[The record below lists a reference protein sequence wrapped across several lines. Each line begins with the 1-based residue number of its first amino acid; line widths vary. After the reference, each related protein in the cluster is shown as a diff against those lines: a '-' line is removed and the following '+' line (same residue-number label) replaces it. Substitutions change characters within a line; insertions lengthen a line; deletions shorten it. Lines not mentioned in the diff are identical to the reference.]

1 VAITRISDLT
11 PDRRNA
17 RKRTE
22 RSAGMIAKSLEKF
35 GAARSVVIDENGQL
49 LAGHG
54 TIEAAAQVG
63 IENVLVVPADG
74 NTVVAVQRS
83 NLTPE
88 QKVQYALADNRSSDL
103 SEWDAEVLSE
113 LADEH
118 DLQDWFQQDE
128 LDDILGQVQELD
140 SEEGLTDPDEVP
152 EPPAEPVTKP
162 GDVWLLG
169 EHRVMCGDS
178 TDTVAME
185 KLTQDKPA
193 DLWLTDPPYNV
204 ALGMNES
211 AEEAKKRNRR
221 TDGKVVQNDAM
232 SDADFRDLL
241 CSAFSAAN
249 CFLRPGASFYIWHAD
264 TEGFNF
270 RGAARDTGWKV
281 RQCLVWVKSSLV
293 MGRQDYQWM
302 HEPCLYGWTEG
313 AAHYWGSDRKQT
325 TVLQFEKPSRNG
337 EHPTMKPVDLFQYQM
352 ANSSKPGECVLDS
365 FGGSGTTLIAA
376 ERIGRKARLMEL
388 DPSYCDVIVK
398 RWQDFT
404 GKAATLEATG
414 EPFPPDQ
421 PEAA

>member
-162 GDVWLLG
+162 GDLWLLG
-169 EHRVMCGDS
+169 EHRVMCGDA
-178 TDTVAME
+178 TDTLALE
-185 KLTQDKPA
+185 KLTQNKPA

-204 ALGMNES
+204 SYEGKTADALTI
-211 AEEAKKRNRR
+211 K
-221 TDGKVVQNDAM
+221 NDSMA
-232 SDADFRDLL
+232 DADFRQFLYDVYV
-241 CSAFSAAN
+241 AAN
-249 CFLRPGASFYIWHAD
+249 SFLRAGASFYIWHAD
-264 TEGFNF
+264 SEGYNF
-270 RGAARDTGWKV
+270 RGAAHDVGWKI
-281 RQCLVWVKSSLV
+281 RQCLVWVKSVLV
-293 MGRQDYQWM
+293 MGRQDYQWK
-302 HEPCLYGWTEG
+302 HEPCLYGWTDG
-313 AAHYWGSDRKQT
+313 ASHFWNSDRKQT
-325 TVLQFEKPSRNG
+325 TVLEFDKPRRNG
-337 EHPTMKPVDLFQYQM
+337 EHPTMKPVDLFQYLM
-352 ANSSKPGECVLDS
+352 ANSSKPGQTVLDS

-376 ERIGRKARLMEL
+376 ERIGRRAQLMEL
-388 DPSYCDVIVK
+388 DPCYCDVIVK

-414 EPFPPDQ
+414 EPFPADQ

>member
-83 NLTPE
+83 NLTPD

-169 EHRVMCGDS
+169 GHRVMCGDS
-178 TDTVAME
+178 TVLGEVERLMAGT
-185 KLTQDKPA
+185 KA
-193 DLWLTDPPYNV
+193 DMVFTDPPYGV
-204 ALGMNES
+204 AYEGGHND
-211 AEEAKKRNRR
+211 KKRQQI
-221 TDGKVVQNDAM
+221 QNDAL
-232 SDADFRDLL
+232 DGEDLTSL
-241 CSAFSAAN
+241 FHEALITAVTVTTDCAAFYVWFASGKSVETFAA
-249 CFLRPGASFYIWHAD
+249 FAQLPLKLRAVIQWY
-264 TEGFNF
+264 
-270 RGAARDTGWKV
+270 KV
-281 RQCLVWVKSSLV
+281 RSGLGAFMSQYIPNC
-293 MGRQDYQWM
+293 
-302 HEPCLYGWTEG
+302 EPCIYAYKAGCSPQWFGPTDE
-313 AAHYWGSDRKQT
+313 K
-325 TVLQFEKPSRNG
+325 TVWELQKESCNDF
-337 EHPTMKPVDLFQYQM
+337 HPTQKPVALPER
-352 ANSSKPGECVLDS
+352 AINNSSKKGQLVLDL
-365 FGGSGTTLIAA
+365 FGGSGSTLIAC
-376 ERIGRKARLMEL
+376 EKTGRQARLMEL
-388 DPSYCDVIVK
+388 DPIYCDVIVK

-404 GKAATLEATG
+404 GKTATLEATG

>member
-169 EHRVMCGDS
+169 EHRVMCGDAP
-178 TDTVAME
+178 TRWRLE

-193 DLWLTDPPYNV
+193 DFGL
-204 ALGMNES
+204 
-211 AEEAKKRNRR
+211 
-221 TDGKVVQNDAM
+221 
-232 SDADFRDLL
+232 
-241 CSAFSAAN
+241 
-249 CFLRPGASFYIWHAD
+249 
-264 TEGFNF
+264 
-270 RGAARDTGWKV
+270 
-281 RQCLVWVKSSLV
+281 
-293 MGRQDYQWM
+293 
-302 HEPCLYGWTEG
+302 
-313 AAHYWGSDRKQT
+313 
-325 TVLQFEKPSRNG
+325 
-337 EHPTMKPVDLFQYQM
+337 PTRL
-352 ANSSKPGECVLDS
+352 
-365 FGGSGTTLIAA
+365 TTLLD
-376 ERIGRKARLMEL
+376 EGKTAR
-388 DPSYCDVIVK
+388 SYNNKNMTV
-398 RWQDFT
+398 WQD
-404 GKAATLEATG
+404 AR
-414 EPFPPDQ
+414 FPSVS
-421 PEAA
+421 